1 MSRDYNI
8 YYPENHGWITTNLK
22 TEEIEY
28 LWKLIKLTDKQE
40 KYRMTSQ
47 TDGCFQIFDEHEY
60 FFENVLLPCIS
71 AYEHNFGK
79 DLRNVPVVNNEEIYL
94 NGMWVNYQKENDFF
108 PIHTHNG
115 VYSFVVWMKIPTN
128 FEDQIRDIPKANK
141 VLFDG
146 LYTSNFI
153 FNYTNILG
161 ENKIYDFKMSS
172 DLEGTLLLFP
182 SSLQHGVYPFYKC
195 NDERISVSGNICLK

>member
-8 YYPENHGWITTNLK
+8 YHPENHGWITTNLR

-28 LWKLIKLTDKQE
+28 LWKLIQLTNKQE
-40 KYRMTSQ
+40 KYRMASQ

-60 FFENVLLPCIS
+60 FFENVLVSSIT
-71 AYEHNFGK
+71 AYEYNFGK
-79 DLRNVPVVNNEEIYL
+79 SLRDVPVANDGEIYL
-94 NGMWVNYQKENDFF
+94 DGMWVNYQKQNDFF

-115 VYSFVVWMKIPTN
+115 IYSFVVWMKIPTN
-128 FEDQIRDIPKANK
+128 FEEQIKNMPKCDK
-141 VLFDG
+141 VLFEG
-146 LYTSNFI
+146 LYTSNFV

-161 ENKIYDFKMSS
+161 KNITYDFKMSG
-172 DLEGTLLLFP
+172 DLEGILLLFP